1 MSLLAWLRE
10 IHGLDPIPYKKGG
23 DYSPSGFVVAY
34 PKNYKRG
41 EPGEW
46 KHVYT
51 TSDTHLRYAR
61 PVKVVVEQSDPFIV
75 DASFFDY
82 ELGFSVVDNGKEYA
96 AWGEFVLTEVKL
108 IEKAEM
114 LLQEV
119 GASLERMSVVQLY
132 RFVRGLSKDKD
143 PSNGSSNNLSIVIRK
158 ALIARFPRE
167 SETVRGKVIK
177 HMQDLRAAENKSPHS
192 KDSTAI
198 GTFHHYKKGNFN
210 TFSMMILEEV
220 LQQRIVGRGKF
231 IQSKVQYAIASRV
244 K

>member
-108 IEKAEM
+108 IEKGFID
-114 LLQEV
+114 LT
-119 GASLERMSVVQLY
+119 
-132 RFVRGLSKDKD
+132 
-143 PSNGSSNNLSIVIRK
+143 SNESGKETIGRSSIDCFDGVS
-158 ALIARFPRE
+158 F
-167 SETVRGKVIK
+167 
-177 HMQDLRAAENKSPHS
+177 
-192 KDSTAI
+192 
-198 GTFHHYKKGNFN
+198 
-210 TFSMMILEEV
+210 EE
-220 LQQRIVGRGKF
+220 L
-231 IQSKVQYAIASRV
+231 
-244 K
+244 